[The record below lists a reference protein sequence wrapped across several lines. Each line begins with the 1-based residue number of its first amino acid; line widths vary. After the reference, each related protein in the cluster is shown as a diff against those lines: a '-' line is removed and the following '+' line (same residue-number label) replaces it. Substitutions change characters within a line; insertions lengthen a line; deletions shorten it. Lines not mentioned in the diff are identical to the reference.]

1 MRRCATRIVLARSPY
16 PCAGRTRAAGSF
28 AQPFASGRALY
39 ATGAA
44 PTQYKNILVE
54 KKEGGV
60 GLITLNRPKALN
72 ALCDELIAE
81 LNDAAHNFDK
91 DSEVGAIVVT
101 GSKKAFA
108 AGADIKEMSSKTY
121 MEAYKGNMFSA
132 WDDLT
137 RIRKPVI
144 AAVNGFALGGG
155 CELAMMCD
163 IILAGDKARFGQPEI
178 KLGTIPGVGGTQRLT
193 RAVGK
198 SKAMELVL
206 TADFMSAEEA
216 KQAGLVSRV
225 VPEDELLTVALE
237 MAKKIASYS
246 QPIVAMAKE
255 CVNQAYEST
264 LREGI
269 HFERRVFHST
279 FATNDQK
286 EGMKAFI
293 EKAQAKWTHS

>member
-1 MRRCATRIVLARSPY
+1 MRRSTKIVTSAMRGSAAMPARMQVM
-16 PCAGRTRAAGSF
+16 G
-28 AQPFASGRALY
+28 ASMRLY
-39 ATGAA
+39 TTESAA
-44 PTQYKNILVE
+44 PQYTNILVE

-72 ALCDELIAE
+72 ALCDELIHE
-81 LNDAAHNFDK
+81 LNDAARRFELDN
-91 DSEVGAIVVT
+91 EVGAIVLT

-108 AGADIKEMSSKTY
+108 AGADIKEMSTKTY
-121 MEAYKGNMFSA
+121 MDTYKNNMFSA
-132 WDDLT
+132 WDNLT
-137 RIRKPVI
+137 KIRKPII

-198 SKAMELVL
+198 SKAMELIL
-206 TADFMSAEEA
+206 TGDFMNAEEA
-216 KQAGLVSRV
+216 KQSGLVSRV
-225 VPEDELLTVALE
+225 VPEDELLTVALD
-237 MAKKIASYS
+237 MAKKVASYS
-246 QPIVAMAKE
+246 QPIVSMAKE

-264 LREGI
+264 LHEGV

-293 EKAQAKWTHS
+293 EKAQPAWTHS